1 MGAAGTLRP
10 AALRLRC
17 ARDRAEFAEAL
28 AALRELEPEAGP
40 TSRALA
46 AWVRSGLIDDGAK
59 EEDMEN
65 VQEWGDLEP
74 VVHSFWGAERL
85 AASRKGREG
94 REEGREREQAALVR
108 LARRKFGA
116 ETAEGLA
123 SLLAGVSDSERVGEI
138 ADLII
143 DCEIADDL
151 LAQAARAPGRRAPS

>member
-1 MGAAGTLRP
+1 MRN
-10 AALRLRC
+10 
-17 ARDRAEFAEAL
+17 
-28 AALRELEPEAGP
+28 
-40 TSRALA
+40 
-46 AWVRSGLIDDGAK
+46 GLIDDGAK

-85 AASRKGREG
+85 AARRKG